1 MMNFTIKLPSH
12 LPLYGLIAV
21 TIFTALRG
29 YSSVYYLVLAIPLF
43 YYLLT
48 RLNSLFFINKNHIA
62 FYLFIYYSFFVI
74 LWSFAFELSL
84 SSIGGIPRLLLMPLI
99 AFIFFNFLRTEKDFL
114 IALNVIF
121 ICILVGALSIIYQ
134 FFLGPIAWFAESA
147 TRGVLTR
154 YSSLLGSLTVFGSVT
169 GFLLIYIFGPLN
181 SLRNVFSRASVFG
194 LLCIATAISL
204 QKIALLILMISS
216 LFLLIYNIKFN
227 GLRIKTGNLVALGL
241 LILSLPLLLL
251 VSPMMQTY
259 ISSLL
264 TIVFNFDAGQF
275 SSSLVSVNDVRTSTL
290 TLESIIQ
297 RLYGFTLLAYEDYGN
312 YIFFLGVGMRGGAG
326 VMGMDGISAHNG
338 LLELLLMGGPL
349 YLLIAL
355 FLYFDVQYNLYR
367 DITHKLSATFFIL
380 NCIFLV
386 VAIFTAGAF
395 FQPSVSI
402 LFWLSVA
409 YTMLRK
415 TNTISLSK

>member
-1 MMNFTIKLPSH
+1 MNFTVKLPKH
-12 LPLYGLIAV
+12 LPLYGLVIV

-29 YSSVYYLVLAIPLF
+29 FSSIYYLALAIPLS
-43 YYLLT
+43 YYLLKKLDT
-48 RLNSLFFINKNHIA
+48 LFFINKNHIS

-84 SSIGGIPRLLLMPLI
+84 SSIVGIPRLLLMPLI
-99 AFIFFNFLRTEKDFL
+99 ALIFLNFLRTENDFL
-114 IALNVIF
+114 IALNIIS
-121 ICILVGALSIIYQ
+121 ICILVGAGSIIYQ
-134 FFLGPIAWFAESA
+134 FIFGPITWFADSS

-181 SLRNVFSRASVFG
+181 SLRNVFFRASVFL

-204 QKIALLILMISS
+204 QKIALLILMISA
-216 LFLLIYNIKFN
+216 LILLIYNIKFN
-227 GLRIKTGNLVALGL
+227 GLKVKTGNLVALGL
-241 LILSLPLLLL
+241 LFTSLPIFLLA
-251 VSPMMQTY
+251 SPLMQTY
-259 ISSLL
+259 LSSLL

-290 TLESIIQ
+290 SLESIIQ
-297 RLYGFTLLAYEDYGN
+297 RLYGFTLLAYQEYGN

-355 FLYFDVQYNLYR
+355 FLYFDVQYRLYME
-367 DITHKLSATFFIL
+367 ISNKLSATFFIL
-380 NCIFLV
+380 NCIFLI

-395 FQPSVSI
+395 FQPSISI

-415 TNTISLSK
+415 TDKILIRK